1 MTFIRSRSLMRGVLL
16 RTDESQRKRE
26 EDQKRTT
33 SICITHPSCASLTD
47 WAPLESEE
55 ERYDVATSTRRREVP
70 PEVVDDCTDLD
81 TARRTEIAKSNGHS
95 YDEQTGVQLILDALT
110 PKERLHLADERQPLR
125 HYRAEKG
132 DVENAIRKI
141 KSTIQWRQDFEV
153 DDIMRCF
160 DKDDVPLDDQ
170 KKLDRLA
177 NIIADENA
185 TGKIYCR
192 GYDKEG
198 RAILYLTP
206 GRENS
211 QHEFNNMRHLVYH
224 LERAIACTRR
234 RSGREKVCIV
244 IGYQGFKLSN
254 APPVSLF
261 PESQHNGDS
270 FSLD

>member
-1 MTFIRSRSLMRGVLL
+1 MTSV
-16 RTDESQRKRE
+16 
-26 EDQKRTT
+26 
-33 SICITHPSCASLTD
+33 CITHPSCASLTD
-47 WAPLESEE
+47 WADEQ
-55 ERYDVATSTRRREVP
+55 RNDVATSTRRRKEP
-70 PEVVDDCTDLD
+70 PAVVDDCTDLD
-81 TARRTEIAKSNGHS
+81 TARRKEIAKSNGHS
-95 YDEQTGVQLILDALT
+95 YDEQAGVQIILDALT
-110 PKERLHLADERQPLR
+110 PTERLHLADDRQPLR

-132 DVENAIRKI
+132 DVQNAIRKI

-153 DDIMRCF
+153 EDIKRCF
-160 DKDDVPLDDQ
+160 DKDDVPFDDR

-177 NIIADENA
+177 NIIAEENA

-244 IGYQGFKLSN
+244 IGYQGFRLSN
-254 APPVSLF
+254 APPVSSL
-261 PESQHNGDS
+261 PEKSA
-270 FSLD
+270 